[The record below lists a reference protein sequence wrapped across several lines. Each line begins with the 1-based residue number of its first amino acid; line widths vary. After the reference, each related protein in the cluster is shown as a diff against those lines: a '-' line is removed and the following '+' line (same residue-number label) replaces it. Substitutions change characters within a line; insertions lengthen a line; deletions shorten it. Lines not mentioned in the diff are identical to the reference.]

1 MNLDDFNLDNPDET
15 MPEDLA
21 KARGDLVEVED
32 DDDEVAALAKPAP
45 KNKPAVAEE
54 DASDDATPE
63 ADEDDPEAEGEETEE
78 ERLEREA
85 QEAEEAKKKRI
96 RVPKSRLDEE
106 STKRKKAEEELEKLR
121 TQLAAQA
128 RAQEEAAQPKGPSM
142 DELEKELEDL
152 EEKYEDAVINGEK
165 DIARKL
171 RSQIAKARDTIIES
185 RVTTKAEAARS
196 AALEQVQFDNFLERT
211 LAAYPELDRSSENYD
226 STSEADVMDIAE
238 AFLAK
243 GQSRVDAIGKAV
255 KLVLGAK
262 KAVEAGSETKT
273 EKKTLSRKVVDTEKQ
288 AAVKQ
293 PPSLKP
299 VGDSGD
305 KQPALHVLPEDQF
318 NKLSEAE
325 LRAARGDDL

>member
-21 KARGDLVEVED
+21 KARGDLVEVEE
-32 DDDEVAALAKPAP
+32 DDEVAAPAKPAP
-45 KNKPAVAEE
+45 KNKPAAAEE
-54 DASDDATPE
+54 DDSDDATPE
-63 ADEDDPEAEGEETEE
+63 AVEDDPEAEGEETEE

-96 RVPKSRLDEE
+96 RVPKARLDEE
-106 STKRKKAEEELEKLR
+106 SAKRRKAEEELEKLR
-121 TQLAAQA
+121 AQLAAQA
-128 RAQEEAAQPKGPSM
+128 RAQEEAALPKGPSM

-165 DIARKL
+165 DTARKL
-171 RSQIAKARDTIIES
+171 RGQIAKARDTIIES

-196 AALEQVQFDNFLERT
+196 AALEQVQFDNFLDRT
-211 LAAYPELDRSSENYD
+211 LAAYPELDRSSEKYD

-243 GQSRVDAIGKAV
+243 GQSRVEAIGKAV

-262 KAVEAGSETKT
+262 KAAELEPEPKT

-305 KQPALHVLPEDQF
+305 KQPSLHALPEDQF

-325 LRAARGDDL
+325 LRAARGDDI

>member
-21 KARGDLVEVED
+21 KARGDLVEVEE
-32 DDDEVAALAKPAP
+32 DDDEVAAPAKPAA
-45 KNKPAVAEE
+45 KNKPAPAEE
-54 DASDDATPE
+54 DDSDDATPG
-63 ADEDDPEAEGEETEE
+63 ADEDDPEVEGEETEE

-106 STKRKKAEEELEKLR
+106 SAKRRKAEEELEKLR
-121 TQLAAQA
+121 AQLVAQN
-128 RAQEEAAQPKGPSM
+128 RAQEEAARPTGPSM
-142 DELEKELEDL
+142 DELGKELEEL

-165 DIARKL
+165 DTARKL
-171 RSQIAKARDTIIES
+171 RGQIAKARDTIIES
-185 RVTTKAEAARS
+185 RVTAKAEGARS
-196 AALEQVQFDNFLERT
+196 AALEQVQFDTFLERT
-211 LAAYPELDRSSENYD
+211 LVAYPELDRGSEIYD

-243 GQSRVDAIGKAV
+243 GQSRVEAIGKAV

-262 KAVEAGSETKT
+262 KAVEAEPEPKT
-273 EKKTLSRKVVDTEKQ
+273 DKKTLSRKVVDSEKQ

-305 KQPALHVLPEDQF
+305 KQPRDRKSVV
-318 NKLSEAE
+318 
-325 LRAARGDDL
+325 

>member
-1 MNLDDFNLDNPDET
+1 MDLDDFNLDNPDET
-15 MPEDLA
+15 LPEDLA
-21 KARGDLVEVED
+21 KARGDLVELEE
-32 DDDEVAALAKPAP
+32 DDEVATPAKPAP
-45 KNKPAVAEE
+45 KKPAPVEE
-54 DASDDATPE
+54 DDSDDEATPE
-63 ADEDDPEAEGEETEE
+63 SGEDDPEAEGEETEE

-106 STKRKKAEEELEKLR
+106 SAKRKKAEEELEKLR
-121 TQLAAQA
+121 AQLAAQA
-128 RAQEEAAQPKGPSM
+128 RAQEEAATPKGPSM
-142 DELEKELEDL
+142 DEMEKELEDL

-165 DIARKL
+165 DTARKL
-171 RSQIAKARDTIIES
+171 RGQIAKARDMIIES
-185 RVTTKAEAARS
+185 RVTAKAEGARS

-211 LAAYPELDRSSENYD
+211 LATYPELDRSSEKYD

-243 GQSRVDAIGKAV
+243 GQSRVEAIGKAV

-262 KAVEAGSETKT
+262 KVAEAELEPKT

-305 KQPALHVLPEDQF
+305 KQPSLHALPEDQF

>member
-15 MPEDLA
+15 LPEDLA
-21 KARGDLVEVED
+21 KARGDLVE
-32 DDDEVAALAKPAP
+32 
-45 KNKPAVAEE
+45 AEE
-54 DASDDATPE
+54 DDEPVAPAKSAAKAEATPAE
-63 ADEDDPEAEGEETEE
+63 EDDPDDGAKSDEDDPEVEGEETEE

-96 RVPKSRLDEE
+96 RVPKARLDEE
-106 STKRKKAEEELEKLR
+106 SAKRRKAEEELEKLR
-121 TQLAAQA
+121 AQLVAQA
-128 RAQEEAAQPKGPSM
+128 RAQEEAALPKGPSM

-165 DIARKL
+165 DTARKL
-171 RSQIAKARDTIIES
+171 RGHIAKARDTIIES

-211 LAAYPELDRSSENYD
+211 LSAYPELDRSSEKYD

-243 GQSRVDAIGKAV
+243 GQSRVEAIGKAV

-262 KAVEAGSETKT
+262 KAVESEPEPKT

-305 KQPALHVLPEDQF
+305 KQPSLHALPEDQF

-325 LRAARGDDL
+325 LRAARGDDI

>member
-1 MNLDDFNLDNPDET
+1 MDLDEFNLDSSDEA

-21 KARGDLVEVED
+21 KARGDLVDVEG
-32 DDDEVAALAKPAP
+32 DDDEIAAPAKPAA
-45 KNKPAVAEE
+45 KTEAAPAEGDDS
-54 DASDDATPE
+54 DA
-63 ADEDDPEAEGEETEE
+63 EDDPEAEGEETEE

-106 STKRKKAEEELEKLR
+106 SAKRKKAEEELEKLR
-121 TQLAAQA
+121 TQLVAQA

-185 RVTTKAEAARS
+185 RVTTKAEAARN

-243 GQSRVDAIGKAV
+243 GQSRVEAIGKAV

-262 KAVEAGSETKT
+262 KVAEAEPETKT

>member
-15 MPEDLA
+15 LPEDLT
-21 KARGDLVEVED
+21 KARGDLVE
-32 DDDEVAALAKPAP
+32 
-45 KNKPAVAEE
+45 
-54 DASDDATPE
+54 
-63 ADEDDPEAEGEETEE
+63 ADEDDEPAAPAKPAAKAEATSAEEDDSDEGDPEVEGEETEE

-96 RVPKSRLDEE
+96 RVPKARLDEE
-106 STKRKKAEEELEKLR
+106 SAKRRKAEEELEKLR
-121 TQLAAQA
+121 AQLAAQA
-128 RAQEEAAQPKGPSM
+128 RAQEESATPKGPSM

-165 DIARKL
+165 DTARKL
-171 RSQIAKARDTIIES
+171 RGQIAKARDTIIES

-196 AALEQVQFDNFLERT
+196 AALEQVQFDNFLDRT
-211 LAAYPELDRSSENYD
+211 LAAYPELDRSSEEYD
-226 STSEADVMDIAE
+226 SASEADVMDIAE

-243 GQSRVDAIGKAV
+243 GQSRVEAIGKAV

-262 KAVEAGSETKT
+262 KAAEPEAEPKT
-273 EKKTLSRKVVDTEKQ
+273 EKKTLGRKVVDTEKQ
-288 AAVKQ
+288 GAVKQ

-305 KQPALHVLPEDQF
+305 KQPSLHALPEDQF

-325 LRAARGDDL
+325 LRAARGDDI

>member
-15 MPEDLA
+15 LPEDLA
-21 KARGDLVEVED
+21 KARGDLVETEED
-32 DDDEVAALAKPAP
+32 DESAAPAKPEAKAEPAP
-45 KNKPAVAEE
+45 EE
-54 DASDDATPE
+54 DDSEDEAKAE
-63 ADEDDPEAEGEETEE
+63 ADEDDSEAEGEETEE

-96 RVPKSRLDEE
+96 RVPKARLDEE
-106 STKRKKAEEELEKLR
+106 SAKRKKAEEELEKLR
-121 TQLAAQA
+121 AQLAAQT
-128 RAQEEAAQPKGPSM
+128 RAQEEAAKPKGPSM

-165 DIARKL
+165 DTARKL
-171 RSQIAKARDTIIES
+171 RGQIAKARDTIIES
-185 RVTTKAEAARS
+185 RVTAKAEAARS

-211 LAAYPELDRSSENYD
+211 LATYPELDRSSEKYD
-226 STSEADVMDIAE
+226 SASEADVMDIAE

-243 GQSRVDAIGKAV
+243 GQSRVEAIGKAV

-262 KAVEAGSETKT
+262 KAAEPEPEPKT
-273 EKKTLSRKVVDTEKQ
+273 EKKTLNRKVVDTEKQ
-288 AAVKQ
+288 ASVKQ

-305 KQPALHVLPEDQF
+305 KQPSLHALPEEQF

-325 LRAARGDDL
+325 LRAARGDDI

>member
-1 MNLDDFNLDNPDET
+1 MDLDDFNLDNPDET

-21 KARGDLVEVED
+21 KARGDLVEAEE
-32 DDDEVAALAKPAP
+32 DDEVAAPAKAAP
-45 KNKPAVAEE
+45 AEE
-54 DASDDATPE
+54 DDSDA
-63 ADEDDPEAEGEETEE
+63 EDDLEVEGEETEE

-106 STKRKKAEEELEKLR
+106 SAKRKKAEEELEKLR

-243 GQSRVDAIGKAV
+243 GQSRVEAIGKAV

-262 KAVEAGSETKT
+262 KAVEAEPEPKT

-288 AAVKQ
+288 AVVKQ

-325 LRAARGDDL
+325 LRVARGDDL

>member
-1 MNLDDFNLDNPDET
+1 MNLDDFNLDSSDET
-15 MPEDLA
+15 LPEDLA
-21 KARGDLVEVED
+21 KARGDLVE
-32 DDDEVAALAKPAP
+32 
-45 KNKPAVAEE
+45 
-54 DASDDATPE
+54 
-63 ADEDDPEAEGEETEE
+63 ADEDDEPAAPVKPAAKAEATPAEEDDSDEDDLEAEGEETEE

-106 STKRKKAEEELEKLR
+106 SAKRKKAEGELEKLR
-121 TQLAAQA
+121 AQLAAQA
-128 RAQEEAAQPKGPSM
+128 RAQEEAATPKGPSM

-165 DIARKL
+165 DTARKL
-171 RSQIAKARDTIIES
+171 RGQIAKARDTIIES

-196 AALEQVQFDNFLERT
+196 AALEQVQFDNFLDRT
-211 LAAYPELDRSSENYD
+211 LAAYPELDRSSEKYD

-243 GQSRVDAIGKAV
+243 GQSRVEAIGKAV

-262 KAVEAGSETKT
+262 KVAESESEPKT
-273 EKKTLSRKVVDTEKQ
+273 EKKTLSRKVVDSEKQ

-305 KQPALHVLPEDQF
+305 KQPSLHALPEDQF

-325 LRAARGDDL
+325 LRAARGDDI

>member
-1 MNLDDFNLDNPDET
+1 MNLDDFNLDSPDET
-15 MPEDLA
+15 LPEDLA
-21 KARGDLVEVED
+21 KARGDLVEAEED
-32 DDDEVAALAKPAP
+32 DEPAAPAKPAA
-45 KNKPAVAEE
+45 KAEATPAEG
-54 DASDDATPE
+54 DDPDDDKKPE

-96 RVPKSRLDEE
+96 RVPKARLDEE
-106 STKRKKAEEELEKLR
+106 SAKRRKAEEELEKLR
-121 TQLAAQA
+121 AQLAAQA
-128 RAQEEAAQPKGPSM
+128 RAQEEAAKPKGPTM
-142 DELEKELEDL
+142 GELEKELEDL

-165 DIARKL
+165 ETARKL

-185 RVTTKAEAARS
+185 RVTVKAEAARS
-196 AALEQVQFDNFLERT
+196 AALEQVQFDNFLDRT
-211 LAAYPELDRSSENYD
+211 LAAYPELDRSSEQYD

-243 GQSRVDAIGKAV
+243 GQSRVDTIGKAV

-262 KAVEAGSETKT
+262 KAAELEPEPKT

-305 KQPALHVLPEDQF
+305 KQPSLHALPEDQF

-325 LRAARGDDL
+325 LRAARGDDI

>member
-15 MPEDLA
+15 LPEDLA
-21 KARGDLVEVED
+21 KARGDLVEAEQ
-32 DDDEVAALAKPAP
+32 DDEPAAPAKPAA
-45 KNKPAVAEE
+45 KAEPASAEE
-54 DASDDATPE
+54 DDSDDE
-63 ADEDDPEAEGEETEE
+63 AKSDEDDLEAEGEETEE

-96 RVPKSRLDEE
+96 RVPKARLDEE
-106 STKRKKAEEELEKLR
+106 SAKRRKAEEELEKLR
-121 TQLAAQA
+121 AQLAAQA
-128 RAQEEAAQPKGPSM
+128 RAQEEAAKPKGPSM

-165 DIARKL
+165 DTARKL
-171 RSQIAKARDTIIES
+171 RGQIAKARDTLIES

-196 AALEQVQFDNFLERT
+196 AALEQVQFDNFLDRT
-211 LAAYPELDRSSENYD
+211 LAAYPELDRSSEKYD
-226 STSEADVMDIAE
+226 SASEADVMDIAE

-243 GQSRVDAIGKAV
+243 GQSRVEAIGKAV

-262 KAVEAGSETKT
+262 KAAEPEPKT
-273 EKKTLSRKVVDTEKQ
+273 EKKTLNRKVVDTEKQ
-288 AAVKQ
+288 ASVKQ

-305 KQPALHVLPEDQF
+305 KQPSLHALPEDQF

-325 LRAARGDDL
+325 LRAARGDDI

>member
-1 MNLDDFNLDNPDET
+1 M
-15 MPEDLA
+15 
-21 KARGDLVEVED
+21 
-32 DDDEVAALAKPAP
+32 
-45 KNKPAVAEE
+45 
-54 DASDDATPE
+54 
-63 ADEDDPEAEGEETEE
+63 
-78 ERLEREA
+78 
-85 QEAEEAKKKRI
+85 
-96 RVPKSRLDEE
+96 DEE
-106 STKRKKAEEELEKLR
+106 SAKRKKAEEELEKLR
-121 TQLAAQA
+121 AQLAAQA
-128 RAQEEAAQPKGPSM
+128 RAQEEAAKPKGPSM

-165 DIARKL
+165 DTARKL
-171 RSQIAKARDTIIES
+171 RGQIAKARDTIIES

-196 AALEQVQFDNFLERT
+196 AALGQVQFDNFLDRT
-211 LAAYPELDRSSENYD
+211 LAAYPELDRSSEKYD

-243 GQSRVDAIGKAV
+243 GQSRVEAIGKAV

-262 KAVEAGSETKT
+262 KAAEPEPEPKT

-305 KQPALHVLPEDQF
+305 KQPSLHTLPEDQF

-325 LRAARGDDL
+325 LRAARGDDI

>member
-1 MNLDDFNLDNPDET
+1 MDLDDFNLDNPDET

-32 DDDEVAALAKPAP
+32 DDEVAAPAKPAP
-45 KNKPAVAEE
+45 KNKPAAAEE
-54 DASDDATPE
+54 DDSDDATPE
-63 ADEDDPEAEGEETEE
+63 ADEDDPEAEGEETED

-96 RVPKSRLDEE
+96 RVPKARLDEE
-106 STKRKKAEEELEKLR
+106 SAKRRKAEEELEKLR
-121 TQLAAQA
+121 AQLVAQT
-128 RAQEEAAQPKGPSM
+128 RAQEEAAVPKGPSM
-142 DELEKELEDL
+142 GELEKELEDL

-165 DIARKL
+165 DTARKL
-171 RSQIAKARDTIIES
+171 RGQIANTRDTIIES
-185 RVTTKAEAARS
+185 RVTAKAEAARS

-211 LAAYPELDRSSENYD
+211 LAAYPELDRGSENYD

-243 GQSRVDAIGKAV
+243 GQSRVEAIGKAV

-262 KAVEAGSETKT
+262 KVAETESEPKT

-305 KQPALHVLPEDQF
+305 KQPSLHALPEDQF
-318 NKLSEAE
+318 NKLSAAE

>member
-1 MNLDDFNLDNPDET
+1 MDLDEFNLDSSDEA

-21 KARGDLVEVED
+21 KARGDLVDVEG
-32 DDDEVAALAKPAP
+32 DDDEIDTSAKDAP
-45 KNKPAVAEE
+45 AEE
-54 DASDDATPE
+54 DDSDA
-63 ADEDDPEAEGEETEE
+63 EDNLEAEGEETEE

-85 QEAEEAKKKRI
+85 QEAEEVKKKRI

-106 STKRKKAEEELEKLR
+106 SAKRKKAEEELEKLR
-121 TQLAAQA
+121 TQLAAQN
-128 RAQEEAAQPKGPSM
+128 RAQEEAAIPKGPSM

-185 RVTTKAEAARS
+185 RVTTKAEAARN
-196 AALEQVQFDNFLERT
+196 AALEQAQFDNFLERT

-243 GQSRVDAIGKAV
+243 GQSRVEAIGKAV

-262 KAVEAGSETKT
+262 KVAEAEPETKT

>member
-15 MPEDLA
+15 LPEDLA
-21 KARGDLVEVED
+21 KARGDLVEAEQ
-32 DDDEVAALAKPAP
+32 DDEPAAPAKPAA
-45 KNKPAVAEE
+45 KAEPASAEE
-54 DASDDATPE
+54 DDPDDEAKSDG
-63 ADEDDPEAEGEETEE
+63 DDPEAEGEETEE

-85 QEAEEAKKKRI
+85 QESEEAKKKRI

-106 STKRKKAEEELEKLR
+106 SAKRKKAEEELEKLR
-121 TQLAAQA
+121 AQLAAQA
-128 RAQEEAAQPKGPSM
+128 RAQEEAALPKGPSM

-165 DIARKL
+165 DTARKL
-171 RSQIAKARDTIIES
+171 RGQIAKARDTIIES

-196 AALEQVQFDNFLERT
+196 AALEQVQFDNFLDRT
-211 LAAYPELDRSSENYD
+211 LAAYPELDRSSEKYD

-243 GQSRVDAIGKAV
+243 GQSRVEAIGKAV

-262 KAVEAGSETKT
+262 KAAELEPEPKT

-305 KQPALHVLPEDQF
+305 KQPSLHALPEDQF

-325 LRAARGDDL
+325 LRAARGDDI

>member
-1 MNLDDFNLDNPDET
+1 MDLDEFNLDNLDEA

-21 KARGDLVEVED
+21 KARGDLVEVEG
-32 DDDEVAALAKPAP
+32 DDEIAAPAKAAP
-45 KNKPAVAEE
+45 AEE
-54 DASDDATPE
+54 DDSDA
-63 ADEDDPEAEGEETEE
+63 EDDLEAEGEETEE

-106 STKRKKAEEELEKLR
+106 SAKRKKAEEELEKLR

-128 RAQEEAAQPKGPSM
+128 RSQEEAAIPKGPSM

-165 DIARKL
+165 DTARKL
-171 RSQIAKARDTIIES
+171 RGQIAKARDTIIES
-185 RVTTKAEAARS
+185 RVTTKAEAARN

-262 KAVEAGSETKT
+262 KAVEAESETKT

>member
-1 MNLDDFNLDNPDET
+1 MNLDDFNLDNPEET
-15 MPEDLA
+15 LPEDLA
-21 KARGDLVEVED
+21 KARGDLVEVDED
-32 DDDEVAALAKPAP
+32 DEPATPAKPAAKAEATP
-45 KNKPAVAEE
+45 AEE
-54 DASDDATPE
+54 DDS
-63 ADEDDPEAEGEETEE
+63 DEDDPEAEGEETEE

-96 RVPKSRLDEE
+96 RVPKARLDEE
-106 STKRKKAEEELEKLR
+106 SAKRKKAEGELEKLR
-121 TQLAAQA
+121 AQLAAQA
-128 RAQEEAAQPKGPSM
+128 RAQEEAAIPKGPSM
-142 DELEKELEDL
+142 GELEKELEDL

-165 DIARKL
+165 ETARKL
-171 RSQIAKARDTIIES
+171 RGQIAKARDTIIES

-211 LAAYPELDRSSENYD
+211 LAAYPELDRSSEKYD
-226 STSEADVMDIAE
+226 PASEADVMDIAE

-243 GQSRVDAIGKAV
+243 GQSRVEAISKAV

-262 KAVEAGSETKT
+262 KAAEPEPELKT

-305 KQPALHVLPEDQF
+305 KQPSLHALPEDQF

-325 LRAARGDDL
+325 LRAARGDDI

>member
-15 MPEDLA
+15 LPEDLA
-21 KARGDLVEVED
+21 KARGDLVEAEQ
-32 DDDEVAALAKPAP
+32 DDEPAAPAKPAA
-45 KNKPAVAEE
+45 KAEPASAEE
-54 DASDDATPE
+54 DDPDDDAKS
-63 ADEDDPEAEGEETEE
+63 DEDDPEAEGEETEE

-96 RVPKSRLDEE
+96 RVPKARLDEE
-106 STKRKKAEEELEKLR
+106 SAKRRKAEEELEKLR
-121 TQLAAQA
+121 AQLAAQA
-128 RAQEEAAQPKGPSM
+128 RAQEEAALPKGPSM
-142 DELEKELEDL
+142 DEMEKELEDL

-165 DIARKL
+165 DTARKL
-171 RSQIAKARDTIIES
+171 RGQIAKARDTIIES

-196 AALEQVQFDNFLERT
+196 AALEQVQFDNFLDHT
-211 LAAYPELDRSSENYD
+211 LAAYPELDRSSEKYD

-243 GQSRVDAIGKAV
+243 GQSRVEAIGKAV

-262 KAVEAGSETKT
+262 KAAELEPEPKT

-305 KQPALHVLPEDQF
+305 KQPSLHALPEDQF

-325 LRAARGDDL
+325 LRAARGDDI

>member
-1 MNLDDFNLDNPDET
+1 MNLDDFNLDSPDET
-15 MPEDLA
+15 LPEDLA
-21 KARGDLVEVED
+21 KARGDLVEAEE
-32 DDDEVAALAKPAP
+32 DDEVAAPAKPAP
-45 KNKPAVAEE
+45 KKKPAPAEE
-54 DASDDATPE
+54 DGSDDDANPE
-63 ADEDDPEAEGEETEE
+63 SDEDDPEAEGEETEE

-85 QEAEEAKKKRI
+85 QEAEEAKKQRI

-106 STKRKKAEEELEKLR
+106 SAKRKKAEEELEKLR
-121 TQLAAQA
+121 AQLVAQN
-128 RAQEEAAQPKGPSM
+128 RAQEEAARSKGPSVSEM
-142 DELEKELEDL
+142 EKELEDL

-165 DIARKL
+165 DTARKL
-171 RSQIAKARDTIIES
+171 RGQIAKARDTIIES
-185 RVTTKAEAARS
+185 RVNAKAEAARS
-196 AALEQVQFDNFLERT
+196 AALEQVQFDNYLERT
-211 LAAYPELDRSSENYD
+211 LAAYPELDRSSEKYD
-226 STSEADVMDIAE
+226 ATSEADVMDIAE

-243 GQSRVDAIGKAV
+243 GQSRVEAIDKAV

-262 KAVEAGSETKT
+262 KAVEAEPEPKT
-273 EKKTLSRKVVDTEKQ
+273 EKKTLNRKVVDTEKQ

-305 KQPALHVLPEDQF
+305 KQPSLHALPEDQF

>member
-1 MNLDDFNLDNPDET
+1 MNLDDFNLDSPDET
-15 MPEDLA
+15 LPEDLA
-21 KARGDLVEVED
+21 KARGDLVEADED
-32 DDDEVAALAKPAP
+32 DEPAVPVKPAAKAEATP
-45 KNKPAVAEE
+45 AEE
-54 DASDDATPE
+54 DDS
-63 ADEDDPEAEGEETEE
+63 DEDDPEAEGEETEE

-96 RVPKSRLDEE
+96 RVPKARLDEE
-106 STKRKKAEEELEKLR
+106 SAKRRKAEEELEKLR
-121 TQLAAQA
+121 AQLAAQA
-128 RAQEEAAQPKGPSM
+128 RAQEEAATPKGPSM

-165 DIARKL
+165 DTARKL
-171 RSQIAKARDTIIES
+171 RGQIAKARDTIIES

-196 AALEQVQFDNFLERT
+196 AALEQVQFDNFLDRT
-211 LAAYPELDRSSENYD
+211 LAAYPELDRSSEEYD

-243 GQSRVDAIGKAV
+243 GQSRIEAIGKAV

-262 KAVEAGSETKT
+262 KAVESEPELKT

-305 KQPALHVLPEDQF
+305 KQPSLHALPEDQF

-325 LRAARGDDL
+325 LRAARGDDI

>member
-1 MNLDDFNLDNPDET
+1 MNLDDFNMDNPDET
-15 MPEDLA
+15 LPEDLA
-21 KARGDLVEVED
+21 KARGDLVEADED
-32 DDDEVAALAKPAP
+32 DEPAVPVKPAAKAEATP
-45 KNKPAVAEE
+45 AEE
-54 DASDDATPE
+54 DDS
-63 ADEDDPEAEGEETEE
+63 DEDDPEAEGEETEE

-96 RVPKSRLDEE
+96 RVPKARLDEE
-106 STKRKKAEEELEKLR
+106 SAKRRKAEEELEKLR
-121 TQLAAQA
+121 AQLAAQA
-128 RAQEEAAQPKGPSM
+128 RAQEEAATPKGPSM

-165 DIARKL
+165 DTARKL
-171 RSQIAKARDTIIES
+171 RGQIAKARDTIIES

-196 AALEQVQFDNFLERT
+196 AALEQVQFDNFLDRT
-211 LAAYPELDRSSENYD
+211 LAAYPELDRSSEEYD

-243 GQSRVDAIGKAV
+243 GQSRIEAIGKAV

-262 KAVEAGSETKT
+262 KAVESEPELKT

-305 KQPALHVLPEDQF
+305 KQPSLHALPEDQF

-325 LRAARGDDL
+325 LRAARGDDI

>member
-15 MPEDLA
+15 TPEDLA
-21 KARGDLVEVED
+21 KARGDLVEVDE
-32 DDDEVAALAKPAP
+32 DDEVAAPAKPAP
-45 KNKPAVAEE
+45 KNKPAAAEE
-54 DASDDATPE
+54 DDSDDATPE
-63 ADEDDPEAEGEETEE
+63 ADEEDPEAEGEETEE
-78 ERLEREA
+78 ERVEREA

-96 RVPKSRLDEE
+96 RVPKARLDEE
-106 STKRKKAEEELEKLR
+106 SAKRRKAEEELEKLR
-121 TQLAAQA
+121 AQLVAQN
-128 RAQEEAAQPKGPSM
+128 RAQEEAAVPKGPSM
-142 DELEKELEDL
+142 DELGKELEDL

-165 DIARKL
+165 DTARKL
-171 RSQIAKARDTIIES
+171 RGQIAKARDTIIES
-185 RVTTKAEAARS
+185 RVTAKAEAARS
-196 AALEQVQFDNFLERT
+196 AALEQVQFDTFLERT
-211 LAAYPELDRSSENYD
+211 LAAYPELDRGSENYD

-243 GQSRVDAIGKAV
+243 GQSRVEAIGKAV

-262 KAVEAGSETKT
+262 KAVEAEPEPKT

-305 KQPALHVLPEDQF
+305 KQPSLHALPEEQF
-318 NKLSEAE
+318 NKLTAAE

>member
-15 MPEDLA
+15 LPEDLA
-21 KARGDLVEVED
+21 KARGDLVEAEQ
-32 DDDEVAALAKPAP
+32 DDEPAAPAKPAA
-45 KNKPAVAEE
+45 KAEPASAEE
-54 DASDDATPE
+54 DDPDDEAKSDG
-63 ADEDDPEAEGEETEE
+63 DDPEAEGEETEE

-106 STKRKKAEEELEKLR
+106 SAKRKKAEEELEKLR
-121 TQLAAQA
+121 AQLAAQA
-128 RAQEEAAQPKGPSM
+128 RAQEEAALPKGPSM

-165 DIARKL
+165 DTARKL
-171 RSQIAKARDTIIES
+171 RGQIAKARDTIIES

-196 AALEQVQFDNFLERT
+196 AALEQVQFDNFLDRT
-211 LAAYPELDRSSENYD
+211 LAAYPELDRSSEKYD

-243 GQSRVDAIGKAV
+243 GQSRVEAIGKAV

-262 KAVEAGSETKT
+262 KAAELEPEPKT

-305 KQPALHVLPEDQF
+305 KQPSLHALPEDQF

-325 LRAARGDDL
+325 LRAARGDDI